1 MALGSLCEIQSC
13 ERDLLMVS
21 LKGDGL
27 REECHKTFGNEGLL
41 PASFITIEQLRT
53 PSIEFRFSS
62 KGVSGRW
69 SFRRRGLVIIVVVVS
84 TRGLISKCGG
94 DMWGHWGN
102 WRTLRRF
109 SSRWGTGRGS
119 SFHMRYR

>member
-13 ERDLLMVS
+13 ECDLLMVS

-27 REECHKTFGNEGLL
+27 REECHKTFGNEGLPPTL
-41 PASFITIEQLRT
+41 IMTIEQLRA

-62 KGVSGRW
+62 KGVSGRR
-69 SFRRRGLVIIVVVVS
+69 SFGRRGLVILVVVVG
-84 TRGLISKCGG
+84 TRGLVSKCSS

-102 WRTLRRF
+102 QRTLRRF
-109 SSRWGTGRGS
+109 SLRWGMGRQS
-119 SFHMRYR
+119 CFHMRD